1 MRSLRCSRK
10 QLLDAGAGAVASV
23 VAVRWPGDAAQFAFK
38 LGSDQPPTHPMTA
51 ASIDAAKRI
60 AAAAGGQLQVTVYP
74 ASALG
79 DDTQMITQ
87 ARAGAIELVQ
97 MGANIMGTVLPVAS
111 IESIPFA
118 FGSYPEFA
126 RATGGAFGGYVARA
140 AEKIGLHQLPG
151 VFYGGTFQ
159 IENALRPI
167 VVPGDLK
174 GLKLRVPPGVIDV
187 ATFKAF
193 DASPTVIN
201 LSEVYTSLQTH
212 LVDGIEVP
220 LVTVRNFKF
229 YELTKYISLTNHS
242 YLNYLM
248 YVNPDAWG
256 KLPKNLQ
263 DLLAGEFQNAAKSG
277 SDAMAALERS
287 VEQTLTANGAVFNR
301 VATEPFRKV
310 LRDAKLYEKWRDSY
324 DPQGWALLEKAVG
337 KLT

>member
-1 MRSLRCSRK
+1 MRISRRRV
-10 QLLDAGAGAVASV
+10 LAAGAGAVAS
-23 VAVRWPGDAAQFAFK
+23 AVTLRWPGDAAQFSFK
-38 LGSDQPPTHPMTA
+38 LGNDQPPTHPMTA
-51 ASIDAAKRI
+51 ASIEAAKRI
-60 AAAAGGQLQVTVYP
+60 SAAQNGQLEVSVFP

-79 DDTQMITQ
+79 DDTRMLTQ
-87 ARAGAIELVQ
+87 ARSGATELIQ

-118 FGSYPEFA
+118 FQSYPEFA
-126 RATGGAFGGYVARA
+126 RATGGAFGAYVARA
-140 AEKIGLHQLPG
+140 AEKVGLHQLPA

-167 VVPGDLK
+167 VVPADLK

-193 DASPTVIN
+193 DAAPTVIN
-201 LSEVYTSLQTH
+201 ISEAYTALQTH
-212 LVDGIEVP
+212 LVDGLEVP

-229 YELTKYISLTNHS
+229 YELVKYISITNHS
-242 YLNYLM
+242 YLNYLT
-248 YVNPDAWG
+248 YVNPDAWNR
-256 KLPKNLQ
+256 LPKNLQ
-263 DLLAGEFQNAAKSG
+263 DLLAGELEAAAKSG
-277 SDAMAALERS
+277 SESMATLEKS